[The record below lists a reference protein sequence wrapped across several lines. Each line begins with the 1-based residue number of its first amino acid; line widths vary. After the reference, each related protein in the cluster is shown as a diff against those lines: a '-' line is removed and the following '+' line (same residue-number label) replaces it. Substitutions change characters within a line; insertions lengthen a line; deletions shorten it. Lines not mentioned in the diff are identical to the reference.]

1 MPTITTTC
9 KGCQK
14 EFTTYRSP
22 SYLERHPNLYCSR
35 ACFDVNWATAKLFVC
50 EECGI
55 EFSARYTTVRR
66 NPRFCSRA
74 CRNKNIDAM
83 VDYVCQ
89 ECGKTFRLQQSLKR
103 KYCSRS
109 CSGKHSYV
117 VGRNPK
123 PIYGK
128 CKQCGTQLTKVQHED
143 GTQFCQKKCY
153 YSFRLGMRLEEYVAA
168 IERTLD
174 DPHYPGNYRGPNWPK
189 QRGNARR
196 RDGYRCQRCGIE
208 EKDMG
213 HQLDVHHIQPFHTFG
228 IANYKA
234 ANVVSNL
241 ISLCRVC
248 HQFIERNRLTIEQ
261 LSL

>member
-1 MPTITTTC
+1 MQTR
-9 KGCQK
+9 
-14 EFTTYRSP
+14 RS
-22 SYLERHPNLYCSR
+22 SE
-35 ACFDVNWATAKLFVC
+35 LFVC
-50 EECGI
+50 EECSV
-55 EFSARYTTVRR
+55 EFKAVRTPVR
-66 NPRFCSRA
+66 PNPRFCSRM

-83 VDYVCQ
+83 VDYICQ

-103 KYCSRS
+103 KYCSKS
-109 CSGKHSYV
+109 CAGKHSYV
-117 VGRNPK
+117 VGRNPN

-153 YSFRLGMRLEEYVAA
+153 YSFRLGLKLTDYVAA

-174 DPHYPGNYRGPNWPK
+174 DPHYPGNYRGPNWSH
-189 QRGNARR
+189 QRRNARR
-196 RDGYRCQRCGIE
+196 RDGFCCQRCGIS
-208 EKDMG
+208 EKDMDR
-213 HQLDVHHIQPFHTFG
+213 QLDVHHIRPFHTFG

-248 HQFIERNRLTIEQ
+248 HQHIERNGIVLEQ
-261 LSL
+261 SALL